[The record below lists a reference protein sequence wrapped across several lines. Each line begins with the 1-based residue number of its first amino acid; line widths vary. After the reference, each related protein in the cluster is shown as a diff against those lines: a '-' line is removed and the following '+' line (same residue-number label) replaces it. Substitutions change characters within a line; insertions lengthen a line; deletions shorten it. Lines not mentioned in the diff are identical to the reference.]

1 MTDLTKLAEQLD
13 AFNELSASLAI
24 SEAARILR
32 SAAAVDVKALI
43 TIVQDFG
50 SARWAEGFDEKN
62 KPYGESALH
71 KKVAVK
77 KLAALESALRLV
89 LAQRVPPGC
98 VVVPVERLTVEEIK
112 TLRQQVRNDPRCQD
126 EHWFVLM
133 ARAIEDRYL
142 AAALTDQSQKKES
155 P

>member
-77 KLAALESALRLV
+77 KLAALESALRLA
-89 LAQRVPPGC
+89 LAARDDDVFTALDMSPDTFRTEGGAVNVGKLRAAIRHPADYLPP
-98 VVVPVERLTVEEIK
+98 
-112 TLRQQVRNDPRCQD
+112 D
-126 EHWFVLM
+126 HW
-133 ARAIEDRYL
+133 L
-142 AAALTDQSQKKES
+142 AAAAPKGTT
-155 P
+155 